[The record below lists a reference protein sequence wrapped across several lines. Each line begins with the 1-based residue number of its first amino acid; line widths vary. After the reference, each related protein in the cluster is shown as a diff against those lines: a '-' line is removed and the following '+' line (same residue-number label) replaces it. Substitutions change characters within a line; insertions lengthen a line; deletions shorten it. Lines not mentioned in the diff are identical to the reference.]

1 MGGGDGAKMLLR
13 TFMINYDLSNE
24 ILGSKIAGW
33 GEIVRHIYNLVQE
46 TDQNTLKNL
55 KLDSE

>member
-1 MGGGDGAKMLLR
+1 MLLR